1 MFNLLKKLGSFVVLA
16 IVLLS
21 GCDNL
26 SKESG
31 TFSVKFTWPE
41 NNKPDFSGDSYY
53 AWIDIREWIDGDA
66 ENMKIHLKEGPVA
79 FDNEGKLT
87 LKLENLSYGKNRV
100 IVVEVRKSNSDQDRT
115 LYYGIS
121 DMFDLDPGKHTDVT
135 VDMNFTPG
143 TVEGNNSFAIDIF
156 QNDVK
161 ITSTANEKVSI
172 RVFKATGSKVVF
184 SNRLDL
190 LDIQINNETRDYT
203 GSEVIDFS
211 TLTKI
216 DDITFEYPEW
226 DLTAGREDAE
236 NGDGNKTV
244 YAKVID
250 SNGYR
255 SEMAYASVNLDT
267 TDPSVSNIT
276 ISPAGDPGLANIGT
290 QIVVKFIMSE
300 PVTDL
305 MLFSDGIEM
314 IDKSSGSDMYFVYTV
329 TDADVDGSVYN
340 FKVSAKDNAG
350 NQLNDF
356 PLGSVQIDSTLPEL
370 LNFSVS
376 KNKVRTGEE
385 FSVSLEVSEALKNIN
400 VLVGAKSISDKCNL
414 EDGSETKYICKHFAD
429 IDGDEGDG
437 VKQIAVE
444 LTDLAGNKMSQTL
457 KKDAEPVTIEY
468 DITAPILASAV
479 ILPETVNRS
488 SDKIN
493 LKFSFAEKVNFDLSD
508 LVLDPDTDLV
518 FDCGDISTASKSFE
532 CSAPFAKEDQ
542 RVADYNVSVSVS
554 DEVGNESKDIELGT
568 ISVDRISPFLSN
580 QNVTPEAVKLNEEF
594 VITFSVSEELLADPL
609 VRVGDKTLPGSECGY
624 SSTTSLWTCTH
635 QANKDG
641 DEPDGQKM
649 VSVYIVDKAGNA
661 ATEIL
666 TKSINYDATPPVMIN
681 PVFIPGAKLNSYD
694 GLFWV
699 RFSFSERVLNDDSF
713 VFSYVTD
720 EGDIFNKPVSCSSTD
735 GMNQSFSCA
744 FNLLPEDNIQGKY
757 TFFIDATD
765 LSGNRL
771 AQDGTSN
778 KIGTIEVDR
787 KLPEIN
793 IVSVDPENVNYE
805 TDHIEVVFTTNE
817 PVQTLVNPEVK
828 FGTNI
833 QTSSPFSVNAERTE
847 FIYHITNLQMAYD
860 GTNVIN
866 IKAGDLSGNTGDAS
880 RGGIHVDRTRPVVIN
895 SDLNKNL
902 AREGEDIIVSVTFS
916 EEMDPSS
923 VKIEDSGLGLIKD
936 THSSTDRIF
945 VYLYTV
951 KPSDA
956 GIREKIYDISI
967 LGSDTFDNKIA
978 ESYAIGTVILDLTPP
993 DNSKI
998 TDLEIIT
1005 ATSSFYTVDSL
1016 PVASTYQPEI
1026 EYSFNITNASEIFE
1040 RPEVFIGYNP
1050 APITD
1055 CNGDE
1060 TVISCYGTYNISG
1073 DEGEGVKHLTVNLYD
1088 AVGNRVTYTPGAVI
1102 FDFTG
1107 PRLVSTSVTRD
1118 PAFAHSRD
1126 ETGKIQ
1132 YFSRKDPFSEK
1143 NVQLVLTMYADE
1155 LIDTDFSNTID
1166 YLPCETDSYAV
1177 KPEEIS
1183 GNSLTHIRT
1192 VNDCLGL
1199 YSPMV
1204 IWRDFVGNET
1214 ARESD
1219 WKISIVDDQP
1229 DPLNIKRDY
1238 ITYYRKPFGSI
1249 DSTATPRFYVTSSP
1263 KTVMSD
1269 DIVMV
1274 AFYTETGILAGTA
1287 VVGDDGSFS
1296 VDTLTGGDVPVI
1308 YINPVSFTGNK
1319 IPVKDDLGNP
1329 YDIKTVLQPVP
1340 NVVWTANLNRKIQ
1353 GSQWPNPTT
1362 FINTSAETNYLVRDS
1377 FLNSYETSELPS
1389 SVYSGVSSS
1398 KRDGAQIQ
1406 VFEDPMSSFY
1416 RTGRASA
1423 YNPAKDELL
1432 VFGGRTV
1439 SDGSSMELW
1448 FNDLAVWN
1456 GDKWKIIETEGQTPD
1471 KSENAS
1477 MVYFEAKDQY
1487 VLFGGSKNI
1496 DMVQYYYSQTWI
1508 WTGNYWINTGKTG
1521 PKARD
1526 NGAMAYDPV
1535 RKKAVLFGGRDPY
1548 GTINP
1553 IDGHKYADD
1562 GTWEWDGETWLNIPV
1577 SGPDPSAGEMVYD
1590 LTSRKLIYYDGISG
1604 STWSYDGLIW
1614 ETLATG
1620 GQQLKNFNMVYDS
1633 LLNRTLI
1640 YGGIK
1645 PDYSYSNSV
1654 YSFNGSS
1661 WTALAAAPYQIADHV
1676 MWYSKSKNTA
1686 YAAFGAYNDLWID
1699 PFRNL
1704 LELKGSVWK
1713 ERTFQTH
1720 GVASPSITYY
1730 PTKNKVYMF
1739 GGETDEFSDTYT
1751 FEFDGLRWDR
1761 VNNGATRPT
1770 TVTDNDLIYYPPA
1783 DVLLLFERSPARM
1796 WQYNGSTWSIRT
1808 TTGSPSKIDSYKME
1822 YFPEQGHVV
1831 FIATTTEGNIETWTY
1846 NGSTWTNVC
1855 RDGVPG
1861 GCIQPDLIFNEDF
1874 SISYNSQA
1882 QKVFGF
1888 MSGDH
1893 SGDIETWRWT
1903 GSVWQAVSV
1912 TDPENDGTPGFIYNP
1927 SASYSQAYKSTIV
1940 SGTNNTDSFEI
1951 WLFNGTSYRKI
1962 EQYDISKRFYFDS
1975 VWMENEQALLIRGGR
1990 VGRMSTDYFVKD
2002 YFVVKLPQNVVPTQ
2016 QYIIPMSTAGMPNE
2030 AVIRKIDVSW
2040 IGGGTTKTE
2049 TADNNL
2055 AILSFWYKNGWEELT
2070 YGSGSSSSNSLM
2082 FEEINDPDII
2092 DFMQNGIE
2100 NNISFKINPKIIGTY
2115 SYSTPVISTSAV
2127 EVDVYYNVEGKR
2139 DIPRYLDSQYYIP
2152 SKQFDYESARRTC
2165 LEWGGDLLIINNE
2178 DEENI
2183 VRDLVGFDDSIQ
2195 YWIGV
2200 NDIHRDLD
2208 FRTVSG
2214 RLIYSNGVIDGN
2226 YVKWAKYHPYTSTTD
2241 NCVYLLNG
2249 RWSLGNCAVAGNFIC
2264 EKTRENSYVISTKTE
2279 NWANAKAVCE
2289 LLNMDLVIMNGP
2301 FEQSKIE
2308 KMTGGTTDF
2317 WIGYTDADVEG
2328 TWRWVNGLT
2337 GWIGNSEGTPY
2348 YYNNWG
2354 TGYPSTASGTYDFA
2368 FISMAGNKKWR
2379 NNAAGTLLKHY
2390 ICEENSEEMF
2400 CSLNNQDCTL
2410 SDECCS
2416 GICSDN
2422 YGECVACLKNGDSSC
2437 AAGSN
2442 CCSGICNTSSKE
2454 CAECLNLNQP
2464 TCTSATDCC
2473 DKSATCASGKC
2484 CYSLGLDCS
2493 LNSECCT
2500 GMSCGDESKCCKS
2513 LTTSCLLNSE
2523 CCTGVCTGVTKK
2535 FCSCRTTDQSCII
2548 NSNCCTGICSKG
2560 ICQCSELGDQC
2571 LTTTDCCKG
2580 ICSKGKCQ

>member
-143 TVEGNNSFAIDIF
+143 TAEGNNSFAIDIF

-172 RVFKATGSKVVF
+172 RVLKANGSKVVF

-203 GSEVIDFS
+203 GSEVIDFL

-216 DDITFEYPEW
+216 DDITFEYSGW
-226 DLTAGREDAE
+226 DLTEGREDAE

-250 SNGYR
+250 EHGYR
-255 SEMAYASVNLDT
+255 SEMAYASVTLDT
-267 TDPSVSNIT
+267 TSPSVSNVT
-276 ISPAGDPGLANIGT
+276 VSPAGEPGLANIGT
-290 QIVVKFIMSE
+290 QIVVKFIMNE

-350 NQLNDF
+350 NELKDF
-356 PLGSVQIDSTLPEL
+356 PLGIVQIDSTLPEL
-370 LNFSVS
+370 LSFSVS
-376 KNKVRTGEE
+376 KDKVRTGEE

-444 LTDLAGNKMSQTL
+444 LTDLADNRVSQTL
-457 KKDAEPVTIEY
+457 KKDDEPVTIEY

-1060 TVISCYGTYNISG
+1060 TVI
-1073 DEGEGVKHLTVNLYD
+1073 
-1088 AVGNRVTYTPGAVI
+1088 
-1102 FDFTG
+1102 
-1107 PRLVSTSVTRD
+1107 
-1118 PAFAHSRD
+1118 
-1126 ETGKIQ
+1126 
-1132 YFSRKDPFSEK
+1132 
-1143 NVQLVLTMYADE
+1143 
-1155 LIDTDFSNTID
+1155 
-1166 YLPCETDSYAV
+1166 
-1177 KPEEIS
+1177 
-1183 GNSLTHIRT
+1183 
-1192 VNDCLGL
+1192 
-1199 YSPMV
+1199 
-1204 IWRDFVGNET
+1204 
-1214 ARESD
+1214 
-1219 WKISIVDDQP
+1219 
-1229 DPLNIKRDY
+1229 
-1238 ITYYRKPFGSI
+1238 
-1249 DSTATPRFYVTSSP
+1249 
-1263 KTVMSD
+1263 
-1269 DIVMV
+1269 
-1274 AFYTETGILAGTA
+1274 
-1287 VVGDDGSFS
+1287 
-1296 VDTLTGGDVPVI
+1296 
-1308 YINPVSFTGNK
+1308 
-1319 IPVKDDLGNP
+1319 
-1329 YDIKTVLQPVP
+1329 
-1340 NVVWTANLNRKIQ
+1340 
-1353 GSQWPNPTT
+1353 
-1362 FINTSAETNYLVRDS
+1362 
-1377 FLNSYETSELPS
+1377 
-1389 SVYSGVSSS
+1389 
-1398 KRDGAQIQ
+1398 
-1406 VFEDPMSSFY
+1406 
-1416 RTGRASA
+1416 
-1423 YNPAKDELL
+1423 
-1432 VFGGRTV
+1432 
-1439 SDGSSMELW
+1439 
-1448 FNDLAVWN
+1448 
-1456 GDKWKIIETEGQTPD
+1456 
-1471 KSENAS
+1471 
-1477 MVYFEAKDQY
+1477 
-1487 VLFGGSKNI
+1487 
-1496 DMVQYYYSQTWI
+1496 
-1508 WTGNYWINTGKTG
+1508 
-1521 PKARD
+1521 
-1526 NGAMAYDPV
+1526 
-1535 RKKAVLFGGRDPY
+1535 
-1548 GTINP
+1548 
-1553 IDGHKYADD
+1553 
-1562 GTWEWDGETWLNIPV
+1562 
-1577 SGPDPSAGEMVYD
+1577 
-1590 LTSRKLIYYDGISG
+1590 
-1604 STWSYDGLIW
+1604 
-1614 ETLATG
+1614 
-1620 GQQLKNFNMVYDS
+1620 
-1633 LLNRTLI
+1633 
-1640 YGGIK
+1640 
-1645 PDYSYSNSV
+1645 
-1654 YSFNGSS
+1654 
-1661 WTALAAAPYQIADHV
+1661 
-1676 MWYSKSKNTA
+1676 
-1686 YAAFGAYNDLWID
+1686 
-1699 PFRNL
+1699 
-1704 LELKGSVWK
+1704 
-1713 ERTFQTH
+1713 
-1720 GVASPSITYY
+1720 
-1730 PTKNKVYMF
+1730 
-1739 GGETDEFSDTYT
+1739 
-1751 FEFDGLRWDR
+1751 
-1761 VNNGATRPT
+1761 
-1770 TVTDNDLIYYPPA
+1770 
-1783 DVLLLFERSPARM
+1783 
-1796 WQYNGSTWSIRT
+1796 
-1808 TTGSPSKIDSYKME
+1808 
-1822 YFPEQGHVV
+1822 
-1831 FIATTTEGNIETWTY
+1831 
-1846 NGSTWTNVC
+1846 
-1855 RDGVPG
+1855 
-1861 GCIQPDLIFNEDF
+1861 
-1874 SISYNSQA
+1874 
-1882 QKVFGF
+1882 
-1888 MSGDH
+1888 
-1893 SGDIETWRWT
+1893 
-1903 GSVWQAVSV
+1903 
-1912 TDPENDGTPGFIYNP
+1912 
-1927 SASYSQAYKSTIV
+1927 
-1940 SGTNNTDSFEI
+1940 
-1951 WLFNGTSYRKI
+1951 
-1962 EQYDISKRFYFDS
+1962 
-1975 VWMENEQALLIRGGR
+1975 
-1990 VGRMSTDYFVKD
+1990 
-2002 YFVVKLPQNVVPTQ
+2002 
-2016 QYIIPMSTAGMPNE
+2016 
-2030 AVIRKIDVSW
+2030 
-2040 IGGGTTKTE
+2040 
-2049 TADNNL
+2049 
-2055 AILSFWYKNGWEELT
+2055 
-2070 YGSGSSSSNSLM
+2070 
-2082 FEEINDPDII
+2082 
-2092 DFMQNGIE
+2092 
-2100 NNISFKINPKIIGTY
+2100 
-2115 SYSTPVISTSAV
+2115 
-2127 EVDVYYNVEGKR
+2127 
-2139 DIPRYLDSQYYIP
+2139 
-2152 SKQFDYESARRTC
+2152 
-2165 LEWGGDLLIINNE
+2165 
-2178 DEENI
+2178 
-2183 VRDLVGFDDSIQ
+2183 
-2195 YWIGV
+2195 
-2200 NDIHRDLD
+2200 
-2208 FRTVSG
+2208 
-2214 RLIYSNGVIDGN
+2214 
-2226 YVKWAKYHPYTSTTD
+2226 
-2241 NCVYLLNG
+2241 
-2249 RWSLGNCAVAGNFIC
+2249 
-2264 EKTRENSYVISTKTE
+2264 
-2279 NWANAKAVCE
+2279 
-2289 LLNMDLVIMNGP
+2289 
-2301 FEQSKIE
+2301 
-2308 KMTGGTTDF
+2308 
-2317 WIGYTDADVEG
+2317 
-2328 TWRWVNGLT
+2328 
-2337 GWIGNSEGTPY
+2337 
-2348 YYNNWG
+2348 
-2354 TGYPSTASGTYDFA
+2354 
-2368 FISMAGNKKWR
+2368 
-2379 NNAAGTLLKHY
+2379 
-2390 ICEENSEEMF
+2390 
-2400 CSLNNQDCTL
+2400 
-2410 SDECCS
+2410 
-2416 GICSDN
+2416 
-2422 YGECVACLKNGDSSC
+2422 
-2437 AAGSN
+2437 
-2442 CCSGICNTSSKE
+2442 
-2454 CAECLNLNQP
+2454 
-2464 TCTSATDCC
+2464 
-2473 DKSATCASGKC
+2473 
-2484 CYSLGLDCS
+2484 
-2493 LNSECCT
+2493 
-2500 GMSCGDESKCCKS
+2500 
-2513 LTTSCLLNSE
+2513 
-2523 CCTGVCTGVTKK
+2523 
-2535 FCSCRTTDQSCII
+2535 
-2548 NSNCCTGICSKG
+2548 
-2560 ICQCSELGDQC
+2560 
-2571 LTTTDCCKG
+2571 
-2580 ICSKGKCQ
+2580 

>member
-143 TVEGNNSFAIDIF
+143 TAEGNNSFAIDIF

-172 RVFKATGSKVVF
+172 RVLKANGSKVVF

-203 GSEVIDFS
+203 GSEVIDFL

-216 DDITFEYPEW
+216 DDITFEYSGW
-226 DLTAGREDAE
+226 DLTEGREDAE

-250 SNGYR
+250 EHGYR
-255 SEMAYASVNLDT
+255 SEMAYASVTLDT
-267 TDPSVSNIT
+267 TSPSVSNVT
-276 ISPAGDPGLANIGT
+276 VSPAGEPGLANIGT
-290 QIVVKFIMSE
+290 QIVVKFIMNE

-350 NQLNDF
+350 NELKDF
-356 PLGSVQIDSTLPEL
+356 PLGIVQIDSTLPEL
-370 LNFSVS
+370 LSFSVS
-376 KNKVRTGEE
+376 KDKVRTGEE
-385 FSVSLEVSEALKNIN
+385 FSVSLEVSEALKNLN

-444 LTDLAGNKMSQTL
+444 LTDLADNRVSATL
-457 KKDAEPVTIEY
+457 KKDDEPVTIEY

-554 DEVGNESKDIELGT
+554 DEVGNESKNVELGT

-609 VRVGDKTLPGSECGY
+609 VRVGDKTLPGSECDY

-860 GTNVIN
+860 GTNVITV
-866 IKAGDLSGNTGDAS
+866 KAEDLSGNTGDAA
-880 RGGIHVDRTRPVVIN
+880 RGGIHVDRTRPSVIV
-895 SDLNKNL
+895 SDLNRVIAKS
-902 AREGEDIIVSVTFS
+902 GEEIVVSVTFS

-945 VYLYTV
+945 VYRYTV
-951 KPSDA
+951 TSSDA
-956 GIREKIYDISI
+956 GAREKSYAVSI
-967 LGSDTFDNKIA
+967 LGDDTFDNRIA
-978 ESYAIGTVILDLTPP
+978 TPYSIGTVSLDLTPP
-993 DNSKI
+993 TNSKV
-998 TDLEIIT
+998 TNLEIT
-1005 ATSSFYTVDSL
+1005 TSTSSFYTVDSL
-1016 PVASTYQPEI
+1016 AVASTYQPDI
-1026 EYSFNITNASEIFE
+1026 DYSFSITNADQIAG
-1040 RPEVFIGYNP
+1040 RPDIYFGGRTAILFDCTGSATEVTCTGSY
-1050 APITD
+1050 
-1055 CNGDE
+1055 
-1060 TVISCYGTYNISG
+1060 TVTG
-1073 DEGEGVKHLTVNLYD
+1073 DEGEGVKHMTVDLFDD
-1088 AVGNRVTYTPGAVI
+1088 AGNKVTYTPGAVI

-1155 LIDTDFSNTID
+1155 TINSDVPPVIDD
-1166 YLPCETDSYAV
+1166 LPCESGGYTL
-1177 KPEEIS
+1177 KLENINGNQIS
-1183 GNSLTHIRT
+1183 HSRP
-1192 VNDCLGL
+1192 VNDCYGT
-1199 YSPMV
+1199 YTPSV
-1204 IWRDFVGNET
+1204 TWSDIVGNE
-1214 ARESD
+1214 AFRVAD
-1219 WKISIVDDQP
+1219 WTISVVDNEPSSLD
-1229 DPLNIKRDY
+1229 IKRDY

-1249 DSTATPRFYVTSSP
+1249 DSAATPRFFVTSSP
-1263 KTVMSD
+1263 KTVLSD
-1269 DIVMV
+1269 DIVLV

-1340 NVVWTANLNRKIQ
+1340 NVVWTANMNRKVQ
-1353 GSQWPNPTT
+1353 GSQWPNPTK
-1362 FINTSAETNYLVRDS
+1362 FENVSSKLNYLYRDDSNWKKESASMPVTYESETFSTEYHSGS
-1377 FLNSYETSELPS
+1377 FYNPPPRIPILVFY
-1389 SVYSGVSSS
+1389 
-1398 KRDGAQIQ
+1398 RDG
-1406 VFEDPMSSFY
+1406 
-1416 RTGRASA
+1416 RAFA
-1423 YNPAKDELL
+1423 YNRIKDHLV
-1432 VFGGRTV
+1432 VFGGT
-1439 SDGSSMELW
+1439 SYDDGGMSGTN
-1448 FNDLAVWN
+1448 FYNDLALWN
-1456 GDKWKIIETEGQTPD
+1456 GNTWTMIESGSLKP
-1471 KSENAS
+1471 NACS
-1477 MVYFEAKDQY
+1477 GAAMVYMENEDSYLLFGGSRFDGTNMLYYGDTWVLNGDQWY
-1487 VLFGGSKNI
+1487 KASVTGPSARSGAAMAYDSHRKVVVLFGGTETAG
-1496 DMVQYYYSQTWI
+1496 YST
-1508 WTGNYWINTGKTG
+1508 
-1521 PKARD
+1521 
-1526 NGAMAYDPV
+1526 
-1535 RKKAVLFGGRDPY
+1535 
-1548 GTINP
+1548 
-1553 IDGHKYADD
+1553 D
-1562 GTWEWDGETWLNIPV
+1562 GTWEWDGSEWTNVVTV
-1577 SGPDPSAGEMVYD
+1577 SPEPGTGQMVYD
-1590 LTSRKLIYYDGISG
+1590 TAAEKMIYYDSV
-1604 STWSYDGLIW
+1604 SRKTFSYDGQTW
-1614 ETLATG
+1614 ELLAENG
-1620 GQQLKNFNMVYDS
+1620 PQRNGFRMVYNS
-1633 LLNRTLI
+1633 IEGSVLI
-1640 YGGIK
+1640 SGGINTST
-1645 PDYSYSNSV
+1645 YTFSNDLLK
-1654 YSFNGSS
+1654 FNGSS
-1661 WTALAAAPYQIADHV
+1661 WSVASNSPVAFKDHVIWHNPSSDTLFLAFGSYEYEGAFNTKLASFSNNSWKTASFSTVSSYNIALAYDKNGGKTYQ
-1676 MWYSKSKNTA
+1676 
-1686 YAAFGAYNDLWID
+1686 FGGTCNEAQCPMMMFDGYEWTTL
-1699 PFRNL
+1699 
-1704 LELKGSVWK
+1704 
-1713 ERTFQTH
+1713 
-1720 GVASPSITYY
+1720 SPS
-1730 PTKNKVYMF
+1730 TKP
-1739 GGETDEFSDTYT
+1739 S
-1751 FEFDGLRWDR
+1751 
-1761 VNNGATRPT
+1761 
-1770 TVTDNDLIYYPPA
+1770 VTKDHDMIYYPP
-1783 DVLLLFERSPARM
+1783 DKVVLLYDHTTSRM
-1796 WQYNGSTWSIRT
+1796 WQFNGSVWSLRAPA
-1808 TTGSPSKIDSYKME
+1808 TGNPNIGRYRMAYDEKNSL
-1822 YFPEQGHVV
+1822 VV
-1831 FIATTTEGNIETWTY
+1831 FAAMTGGAGQIETWTY
-1846 NGSTWTNVC
+1846 NGSVWSQKCTSSACNI
-1855 RDGVPG
+1855 PAF
-1861 GCIQPDLIFNEDF
+1861 FNIDNITVE
-1874 SISYNSQA
+1874 YMGLT
-1882 QKVFGF
+1882 QKIYAYY
-1888 MSGDH
+1888 DN
-1893 SGDIETWRWT
+1893 ETYEWT
-1903 GSVWQAVSV
+1903 GV
-1912 TDPENDGTPGFIYNP
+1912 TWSKKTISDPENDGTPM
-1927 SASYSQAYKSTIV
+1927 IV
-1940 SGTNNTDSFEI
+1940 SPRFAAAGGTGKLILTGDTNGGGFQT
-1951 WLFNGTSYRKI
+1951 WLFNGASYK
-1962 EQYDISKRFYFDS
+1962 DISDYSIEGRKLFDA
-1975 VWMENEQALLIRGGR
+1975 VWMDNINAALIKGGR
-1990 VGRMSTDYFVKD
+1990 IGYDLNDIDLETYSILKTP
-2002 YFVVKLPQNVVPTQ
+2002 LHNEPSQ
-2016 QYIIPMSTAGMPNE
+2016 QYSIPLVYAGIPDG
-2030 AVIRKIDVSW
+2030 AGIQKISLTW
-2040 IGGGTTKTE
+2040 IGGGTT
-2049 TADNNL
+2049 
-2055 AILSFWYKNGWEELT
+2055 SFQSSFYDAFVVDSWINGGWQPVY
-2070 YGSGSSSSNSLM
+2070 YGTGSSISHSVTK
-2082 FEEINDPDII
+2082 EEFTDPGMTD
-2092 DFMQNGIE
+2092 MM
-2100 NNISFKINPKIIGTY
+2100 ISGVEQTVSFRASPVIQEGFSEI
-2115 SYSTPVISTSAV
+2115 TPVVSTSAV

-2183 VRDLVGFDDSIQ
+2183 VRDLVGFDDLIQ

-2289 LLNMDLVIMNGP
+2289 SLNMDLVIMNGH

-2560 ICQCSELGDQC
+2560 ICQCSEPGDQC

>member
-444 LTDLAGNKMSQTL
+444 LTDLADNRVSQTL
-457 KKDAEPVTIEY
+457 KKDDEPVTIEY

-1229 DPLNIKRDY
+1229 NPLDIKRDY

-1249 DSTATPRFYVTSSP
+1249 DSTSTPRFYVTSSP
-1263 KTVMSD
+1263 KTVLSD

-1274 AFYTETGILAGTA
+1274 AFYTETGILAGSA

-1308 YINPVSFTGNK
+1308 YINPVSFTGTK

-1340 NVVWTANLNRKIQ
+1340 NVVWTANLNRKVQ
-1353 GSQWPNPTT
+1353 GSQWPNPTK
-1362 FINTSAETNYLVRDS
+1362 FENVSSKLNYLYRDDS
-1377 FLNSYETSELPS
+1377 NWKKESATMPVTYESETFS
-1389 SVYSGVSSS
+1389 TEYHSG
-1398 KRDGAQIQ
+1398 
-1406 VFEDPMSSFY
+1406 SFY
-1416 RTGRASA
+1416 NPLPKIPVLVFYRDARAFA
-1423 YNPAKDELL
+1423 YNRIKDHLV
-1432 VFGGRTV
+1432 VFGGIS
-1439 SDGSSMELW
+1439 SDDGTMSGTNYY
-1448 FNDLAVWN
+1448 NDLALWN
-1456 GDKWKIIETEGQTPD
+1456 GNTWTMIESGSLKPQAC
-1471 KSENAS
+1471 SGAA
-1477 MVYFEAKDQY
+1477 MVYMENEDSYLLFGGSRFDGTNMLYYGDTWVLNGDQWY
-1487 VLFGGSKNI
+1487 KVSVTGPSARSGAAMAYDSHRRVVVLFGGTGATG
-1496 DMVQYYYSQTWI
+1496 YS
-1508 WTGNYWINTGKTG
+1508 
-1521 PKARD
+1521 A
-1526 NGAMAYDPV
+1526 
-1535 RKKAVLFGGRDPY
+1535 
-1548 GTINP
+1548 
-1553 IDGHKYADD
+1553 D
-1562 GTWEWDGETWLNIPV
+1562 GTWEWNGIEWINIATVNPEP
-1577 SGPDPSAGEMVYD
+1577 GTGQMVYD
-1590 LTSRKLIYYDGISG
+1590 TAAEKMIYYDSV
-1604 STWSYDGLIW
+1604 SRKTYSYDGQTW
-1614 ETLATG
+1614 ELLG
-1620 GQQLKNFNMVYDS
+1620 ENGPQRNGFRMVYNS
-1633 LLNRTLI
+1633 IEKSVLLS
-1640 YGGIK
+1640 GGMNTST
-1645 PDYSYSNSV
+1645 YTFSNDLWK
-1654 YSFNGSS
+1654 FNGSS
-1661 WTALAAAPYQIADHV
+1661 WSIISNSPTGIKDHVIWHNPSSDILFLSFGSYDYDGAYYTKLMSFSNNSWETTSFATVSSYNIALAYDKNGGKAYQ
-1676 MWYSKSKNTA
+1676 
-1686 YAAFGAYNDLWID
+1686 FGGTCNEAQCPMMMFDGYEWTTL
-1699 PFRNL
+1699 
-1704 LELKGSVWK
+1704 
-1713 ERTFQTH
+1713 
-1720 GVASPSITYY
+1720 SPS
-1730 PTKNKVYMF
+1730 TKP
-1739 GGETDEFSDTYT
+1739 S
-1751 FEFDGLRWDR
+1751 
-1761 VNNGATRPT
+1761 
-1770 TVTDNDLIYYPPA
+1770 VTQDHDMIYYPP
-1783 DVLLLFERSPARM
+1783 DKVVLLYDHTTSRM
-1796 WQYNGSTWSIRT
+1796 WQFNGSVWSLRA
-1808 TTGSPSKIDSYKME
+1808 PSSGNPNIGRYRMAYDEKNSL
-1822 YFPEQGHVV
+1822 VV
-1831 FIATTTEGNIETWTY
+1831 FAAMTGGAGQIETWTY
-1846 NGSTWTNVC
+1846 NGSVWSQKCTSSACNI
-1855 RDGVPG
+1855 PAF
-1861 GCIQPDLIFNEDF
+1861 FNIDNITVE
-1874 SISYNSQA
+1874 YMGLT
-1882 QKVFGF
+1882 QKIYAYY
-1888 MSGDH
+1888 DN
-1893 SGDIETWRWT
+1893 ETYEWT
-1903 GSVWQAVSV
+1903 GVTWSKKTVS
-1912 TDPENDGTPGFIYNP
+1912 DPENDGTPM
-1927 SASYSQAYKSTIV
+1927 IV
-1940 SGTNNTDSFEI
+1940 SPRFAAAGGTGKLILTGDTNGGGFQT
-1951 WLFNGTSYRKI
+1951 WLFNGASYK
-1962 EQYDISKRFYFDS
+1962 DISDYSIEGRKLFDA
-1975 VWMENEQALLIRGGR
+1975 VWMDNINAALIKGGR
-1990 VGRMSTDYFVKD
+1990 IGYDLNDIDLETYSILKTP
-2002 YFVVKLPQNVVPTQ
+2002 LHNEPSQ
-2016 QYIIPMSTAGMPNE
+2016 QYSIPLVYAGIPDG
-2030 AVIRKIDVSW
+2030 AGIQKISLTW
-2040 IGGGTTKTE
+2040 IGGGTT
-2049 TADNNL
+2049 
-2055 AILSFWYKNGWEELT
+2055 SFQSSFYDAFVVDSWINGGWQPVY
-2070 YGSGSSSSNSLM
+2070 YGTGSSISHSVTK
-2082 FEEINDPDII
+2082 EEFTDPGMTD
-2092 DFMQNGIE
+2092 MM
-2100 NNISFKINPKIIGTY
+2100 ISGVEQTVSFRA
-2115 SYSTPVISTSAV
+2115 SPVIQEGFSEITPAVSTSAV

-2139 DIPRYLDSQYYIP
+2139 VIPRYLDSQYYIP

-2165 LEWGGDLLIINNE
+2165 LEWGGDLLIINNA

-2183 VRDLVGFDDSIQ
+2183 VRNILGFNDLTQ

-2214 RLIYSNGVIDGN
+2214 RLIHSNGVVDDN
-2226 YVKWAKYHPYTSTTD
+2226 YVKWAKFQPYTSATD
-2241 NCVYLLNG
+2241 NCAYLLNG
-2249 RWSLGNCAVAGNFIC
+2249 RWSLSNCEGLKNFIC
-2264 EKTRENSYVISTKTE
+2264 EKSRENSYVISTKTE

-2289 LLNMDLVIMNGP
+2289 LLNMDLVIINGP

-2308 KMTGGTTDF
+2308 NMTGGTTDF
-2317 WIGYTDADVEG
+2317 WIGFTDADIEG

-2337 GWIGNSEGTPY
+2337 GWIGNSAGTSY
-2348 YYNNWG
+2348 FYNNWG
-2354 TGYPSTASGTYDFA
+2354 TGYPSTSLATYDYA
-2368 FISMAGNKKWR
+2368 FISMAGSKKWR
-2379 NNAAGTLLKHY
+2379 NNAAGTVLKHY
-2390 ICEENSEEMF
+2390 ICEENSEELF
-2400 CSLNNQDCTL
+2400 CSLNNQDCAL

-2416 GICSDN
+2416 GLCSNNFDK
-2422 YGECVACLKNGDSSC
+2422 CVSCLVNGDKSC

-2442 CCSGICNTSSKE
+2442 CCSGICNTSSNE